1 MQKTINGADFRKM
14 IMLGAGLLE
23 QNKKV
28 VDALNVF
35 PVPDGDTGT
44 NMFLTLK
51 SAVSE
56 VNKITENDLPA
67 LAEALSKGAL
77 RGARGN
83 SGVITSQILKG
94 FCSVIGQSK
103 EITTKQFAKALQEG
117 SNIAYKAVT
126 QPKEGTILTVIRV
139 IAEQAIQIAK
149 HYNDFHTFLPLV
161 LEQGEIILNQT
172 TEMLPV
178 LKKAGVVD
186 SGGKGLLVILNG
198 FYKGL
203 IGEEL
208 EGIDEEQFAPAK
220 TMDEVLPD
228 LHDLGEIKFGYCTEY
243 VIIHL
248 NKKTTTADIDKLR
261 EKLMGIGD
269 SVICIGDLQLV
280 KVHVHTNEPNLALG
294 YALELGEL
302 HSLKIENMREE
313 NRELLARRQQ
323 PTITKEIGMVA
334 VAPGKGIANL
344 FKDLSVDEIIEGGQT
359 MNPSAEDIV
368 EAVEKVPA
376 ENVIIFPNNKN
387 IILAAE
393 QAKVLTPKN
402 LVIIPTKS
410 VPEGVSAVL
419 AFNPDGTPE
428 ENEGAMNESFKN
440 VKSASVTY
448 AVRSTSLDGLE
459 LTAGDII
466 GLDEK
471 NILAKGNKVHETTCE
486 LVGKL
491 MTDDLCNITIFY
503 GQDIKAEDA
512 EKLQEELTEKYPNC
526 EVTVLDGGQPV
537 YYYIISME

>member
-117 SNIAYKAVT
+117 SNIAYQAVT

-139 IAEQAIQIAK
+139 IAEQATQIAK
-149 HYNDFHTFLPLV
+149 HYNDFHTFLPQV

-402 LVIIPTKS
+402 LIIIPTKS

-428 ENEGAMNESFKN
+428 ENESAMNESFQN

-486 LVGKL
+486 LVEKI

-503 GQDIKAEDA
+503 GQDVKAEDA
-512 EKLQEELTEKYPNC
+512 EKLQAELSEKYPNC